1 MGNIWPPGL
10 LPVQFIQLLVL
21 LLPPKGDGGTLLLRD
36 SLKMTTK
43 TVSSTPLALPLSLPL
58 SPMPLMFPIIFP
70 MSTTQLPLLSQQP
83 LSQQPNLFSPML
95 PPMSTLATPLPT
107 TPWPTLTP
115 QLQPNFL
122 ATYLFMEDSFPDTPF
137 WHPLLSPPLLKRLLP
152 SPMSKTV
159 LFDQGFLTAS
169 YCSIS
174 PRNNFDVHQ

>member
-70 MSTTQLPLLSQQP
+70 MSTTQQP
-83 LSQQPNLFSPML
+83 LSQQPNLFSLML
-95 PPMSTLATPLPT
+95 LPMSTLATPLPT

-122 ATYLFMEDSFPDTPF
+122 AMYLFMEDSFLDTHF

-159 LFDQGFLTAS
+159 LFDQGF
-169 YCSIS
+169 
-174 PRNNFDVHQ
+174 